1 MSEKNEAV
9 QKKSRFQGMK
19 AEFKKVIW
27 PSREEITKS
36 TIAVVVVSIVLGLV
50 IAGLDALI
58 NFGMSFLT

>member
-27 PSREEITKS
+27 PDKDEIIKS
-36 TIAVVVVSIVLGLV
+36 TIAVVAVSIVLGLI
-50 IAGLDALI
+50 IAGLDGLI